1 VKRALLLALL
11 LAAPASADL
20 SLGICSTLT
29 SARCT
34 LSTSWSVQ
42 ETATTPQLT
51 NPANAAAGFQIVVT
65 EGQSARTLTASDVLA
80 LDGLIQSGTRIG
92 AIFVS
97 VQKGDGAGGFTTVA
111 SAAVG
116 DTAHACGCPYVASS
130 MTLAAHDA
138 AGTPLAGTPLVS
150 LGYGGHAQV
159 GLDLS
164 WDLGQGLV
172 QPGDVL
178 RLQPCVTYLPDQV
191 SFAPGCMADG
201 GGVRATKA
209 CTQLPLASCTAAQ
222 PAQLV
227 ETLGGLSTAVAT
239 LGSFTATT
247 SSPALSPASIAQTPG
262 GAAVS
267 FTATPSGVAG
277 TQSTVLVQGRVSC
290 GSAAGTGLFGDSATI
305 GTSSAAASIGVTCL
319 APGGSCGDLGLA
331 APFGVFAAHGFAGTS
346 GGAVQGA
353 LAAGGD
359 VSLSGYAVGTLLSG
373 GGLSSALVSGGNLA
387 MTASGVTGDAWVAG
401 TASLSSSSVSG
412 ALHAPA
418 THLDFAG
425 AQSHLLAL
433 STQLA
438 ALSANGTVTVRSNGT
453 TLSGADPSLDVFA
466 LTTAALAAAP
476 DLIVSVPASAVAVIN
491 VTGAAGQLLNTAFHP
506 GALSPQQLVLNFPA
520 ATSLAISGV
529 GLGASVLAPLA
540 AVRFDNGVLQGQVLA
555 GSFAGGGQVALD
567 PLVSCIPLP
576 PAPASIGTGD
586 FCTYT
591 QGGWAATCRGANAGC
606 FRDAHFAA
614 TFTAPLPCGSEH
626 GLILGSGPVN
636 RACFGSA
643 AAVQGFLPTGSTAGT
658 FTSTLCDPTSSP
670 AGVAAGQL
678 LSLKLSVGFSDAG
691 LLPKKNG
698 VALGELVMLAGP
710 CAGFTVRQ
718 ILARGETA
726 ISGAANPGTACTAIG
741 DLGAAADTINNNF
754 DGCTQNQGALRL
766 P

>member
-305 GTSSAAASIGVTCL
+305 GTSSAA
-319 APGGSCGDLGLA
+319 
-331 APFGVFAAHGFAGTS
+331 
-346 GGAVQGA
+346 GA